1 MHPGRVG
8 QDLPRGEN
16 SVMAQIFL
24 NQFIRVQG
32 NYLARDFRAPGWVHP
47 AQKLWWRDLTLYVLD
62 YFGED
67 LMRVGLHEAVRATCY
82 GIKINVPNFF
92 AIFKPYCPATGTFF
106 TLIGEIVVGTS

>member
-8 QDLPRGEN
+8 QDLPGGEN

-47 AQKLWWRDLTLYVLD
+47 AQKLWWKDLTLNVLD

-67 LMRVGLHEAVRATCY
+67 LMRVGL
-82 GIKINVPNFF
+82 
-92 AIFKPYCPATGTFF
+92 
-106 TLIGEIVVGTS
+106 